1 MAQLVYKPGQRRHL
15 FVVRQLLPDPNDQD
29 CYVAGPLVA
38 VYSSADPMDV
48 IRQVRDGTLVFPP
61 YAVVHV
67 TGYMLA
73 LAHQGQEGFRVWV
86 VEPGGDVHEHYYMSQ
101 VDMVRA
107 NWSVRR
113 TQYDGITAAVA
124 TGPG

>member
-1 MAQLVYKPGQRRHL
+1 MAQLVYKSGQRKHL
-15 FVVRQLLPDPNDQD
+15 FAVRHLLPDPNDED

-38 VYSSADPMDV
+38 VYSSTNSTDV
-48 IRQVRDGTLVFPP
+48 IRQARRDSLVFPP

-86 VEPGGDVHEHYYMSQ
+86 IEPGGEVREHYYTSLT
-101 VDMVRA
+101 DMVRA
-107 NWSVRR
+107 SWSVRKMR
-113 TQYDGITAAVA
+113 
-124 TGPG
+124 

>member
-1 MAQLVYKPGQRRHL
+1 MAQLVYKAGQRRHL
-15 FVVRQLLPDPNDQD
+15 FAVRHLLPDPNNED

-38 VYSSADPMDV
+38 VYSSTDAMDV
-48 IRQVRDGTLVFPP
+48 MHQARRESLVFPP

-86 VEPGGDVHEHYYMSQ
+86 VEPDGEMQEHYYTSLT
-101 VDMVRA
+101 DMVRA
-107 NWSVRR
+107 SWSVRKMR
-113 TQYDGITAAVA
+113 
-124 TGPG
+124 